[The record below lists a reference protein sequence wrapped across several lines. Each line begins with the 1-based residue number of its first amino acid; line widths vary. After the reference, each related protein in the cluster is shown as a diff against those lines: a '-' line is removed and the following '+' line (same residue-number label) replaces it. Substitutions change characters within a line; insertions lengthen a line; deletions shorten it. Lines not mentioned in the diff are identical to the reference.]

1 MCNLTP
7 FFLQVFA
14 LKLKNKNIPNGIPF
28 KIMIKLMFKF
38 VVGGNQT
45 NIR

>member
-14 LKLKNKNIPNGIPF
+14 LKLKNNPNGIPF
-28 KIMIKLMFKF
+28 KIMIKLMFQF